1 MSLKHMKANQNIED
15 QKWAELAKMLF
26 DKQGQPSDTVPSIDE
41 DQLPAGVKDLEEMD
55 RIAGKV
61 DLYFELNK
69 YDTAKAWEKVAGRID
84 QKQQSKPV
92 IVRRLITQPWLRIAA
107 TILMAALLSVAG
119 YQLFDHWT
127 ARGRMIEISASPTS
141 VKSVTLPDGSLVSL
155 NSNTQLIYPPKFGNS
170 TREVT
175 IEGEAFFEVKPNKEK
190 PFIIHAG
197 TAQVKVLGTSFNV
210 RAYPGAREMEVIVR
224 TGKVQ
229 VLNSKTQSEQHDE
242 LILTPGQKGTLVHD
256 SHTLVK
262 STNENPNYI
271 AWKTHEL
278 VFRATSLDEV
288 IDNLENVYKVKI
300 QLQDPQ
306 MGKQLLTA
314 HFNNYP
320 LDFILKV
327 IETTF
332 RLQTQQVDGKY
343 ILKEKS

>member
-1 MSLKHMKANQNIED
+1 MSLGHMKANQNIED
-15 QKWAELAKMLF
+15 EKWAAMAKLLF
-26 DKQGQPSDTVPSIDE
+26 DKQEQPLDGASSVSQNE
-41 DQLPAGVKDLEEMD
+41 LPAGVNDFEEMEEV
-55 RIAGKV
+55 AKKV

-69 YDTAKAWEKVAGRID
+69 YATAHAWEKVAGRMH
-84 QKQQSKPV
+84 QKQQDKPA
-92 IVRRLITQPWLRIAA
+92 ILRRLITMPALRIAA
-107 TILMAALLSVAG
+107 TILMAALLCLAG
-119 YQLFDHWT
+119 YQLFENLTDGN
-127 ARGRMIEISASPTS
+127 RIIEISAAATR
-141 VKSVTLPDGSLVSL
+141 VESVTLPDGSLVSL
-155 NSNTQLIYPPKFGNS
+155 NSNTHLSYPKKFGNK

-229 VLNSKTQSEQHDE
+229 VLTQKTATKQNAE
-242 LILTPGQKGTLVHD
+242 LILTPGDKGTLVHQ
-256 SHTLVK
+256 SHALVK

-278 VFRATSLDEV
+278 VFRATSLNEV
-288 IDNLENVYKVKI
+288 IDNLENVYKVNI

-306 MGKQLLTA
+306 LGGQLLTA
-314 HFNNYP
+314 HFNNYS

-332 RLQTQQVDGKY
+332 GLQTSQVDGKY
-343 ILKEKS
+343 ILKAKS

>member
-1 MSLKHMKANQNIED
+1 MKANQNIED
-15 QKWAELAKMLF
+15 EKWAALAKMLF
-26 DKQGQPSDTVPSIDE
+26 DKQELPSDTAPSIPE
-41 DQLPAGVKDLEEMD
+41 DQLPAGVKDLKEMVD
-55 RIAGKV
+55 VTTKV

-69 YDTAKAWEKVAGRID
+69 FDRNKAWDKVQGRIH
-84 QKQQSKPV
+84 QKQQSKPT
-92 IVRRLITQPWLRIAA
+92 ILRRLITQPALRIAA

-119 YQLFDHWT
+119 YQMFDHWM
-127 ARGRMIEISASPTS
+127 ARDKILEISASADA

-155 NSNTQLIYPPKFGNS
+155 NSNTHLIYPQRFGKN

-175 IEGEAFFEVKPNKEK
+175 IEGEAFFEVKPNPQK

-229 VLNSKTQSEQHDE
+229 VLNPKKETKQNDE
-242 LILTPGQKGTLVHD
+242 LILTPGDKGTLVHQ
-256 SHTLVK
+256 SHALVK

-278 VFRATSLDEV
+278 VFRATSLNEV
-288 IDNLENVYKVKI
+288 IDNLENVYKVNI
-300 QLQDPQ
+300 QLEDPQ
-306 MGKQLLTA
+306 LGGQLLTA

>member
-1 MSLKHMKANQNIED
+1 MKANQNIDDE
-15 QKWAELAKMLF
+15 KWAALARMLF
-26 DKQGQPSDTVPSIDE
+26 DKQEQPSDRAPFITG

-55 RIAGKV
+55 RLAGKV

-69 YDTAKAWEKVAGRID
+69 YDTGKAWEKVAARMN

-92 IVRRLITQPWLRIAA
+92 IVRKLITQPWLRIAA
-107 TILMAALLSVAG
+107 TLLVAALLSVAG

-127 ARGRMIEISASPTS
+127 ARGRMIEISALDNT

-155 NSNTQLIYPPKFGNS
+155 NSNTHLIYPPKFGDH

-175 IEGEAFFEVKPNKEK
+175 IEGEAFFEVKPNPQK

-229 VLNSKTQSEQHDE
+229 VLNSKNQSEQNDE
-242 LILTPGQKGTLVHD
+242 LILTPGQKATLVHR

-306 MGKQLLTA
+306 SGKQLLTA
-314 HFNNYP
+314 HFNNYS

-332 RLQTQQVDGKY
+332 GMQTQQVGGKY